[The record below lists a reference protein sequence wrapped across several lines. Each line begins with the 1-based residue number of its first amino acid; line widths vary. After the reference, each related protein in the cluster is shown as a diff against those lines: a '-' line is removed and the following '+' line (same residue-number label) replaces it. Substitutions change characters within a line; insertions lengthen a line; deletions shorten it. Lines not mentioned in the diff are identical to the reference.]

1 MQHLVGEQGRQGP
14 QKARGKKEGRQAG
27 ARFRLTLQ
35 PLSQQTEGFRKRWFT
50 MDDRRLLYF
59 KDPLVRMGPAPRGVG
74 GWMPPHPRPR
84 PGGCWPPGW
93 GGCTGGRALSPGC
106 GPPGPEAQPGPNPQD
121 AFARGEVFIGS
132 RESGY
137 TVLDGLPPSTQGHH
151 WPHGITI
158 VTPERRFLLA
168 CETESEQRAWMEAF
182 RKVVDRPMLPQEYAG
197 ECGWGGRGGG
207 TQCFLRGHDTAA
219 HLSFSSGS
227 PLQA

>member
-1 MQHLVGEQGRQGP
+1 MARVSWALTGDASSPTMTGRGLPATGGGENIR
-14 QKARGKKEGRQAG
+14 EGRAASLG
-27 ARFRLTLQ
+27 
-35 PLSQQTEGFRKRWFT
+35 
-50 MDDRRLLYF
+50 
-59 KDPLVRMGPAPRGVG
+59 RG
-74 GWMPPHPRPR
+74 
-84 PGGCWPPGW
+84 
-93 GGCTGGRALSPGC
+93 L
-106 GPPGPEAQPGPNPQD
+106 PGPEAQPGPDPQD

-197 ECGWGGRGGG
+197 ECGGWGGGGWG
-207 TQCFLRGHDTAA
+207 TQHFLRGSDTAGR
-219 HLSFSSGS
+219 LSFSSGS